1 MKKSLIALAVAGAM
15 TAPVVAQ
22 ADATLYG
29 NVEIE
34 GVFGDNQD
42 ADIQIDD
49 AIIGVKGSDETYI
62 DGVSSFYNIEFELGE
77 GSNAISDG
85 NGIST
90 RKANAGLTGGFG
102 TLIGG
107 RFSNPI
113 DATEANDL
121 YSESVS
127 TDYFMKNPDRLTAAA
142 YITPTFS
149 GFSAYAGI
157 VADGA
162 SGSDFNENDNED
174 LDGYLVGASYTLGG
188 FSADLGY
195 WNLEGDGDLVGGPG
209 STIDDIEYVG
219 LALSYAIDAFTFTGT
234 YETTDNYAD
243 GAWAGNLAYAFADT
257 ETWALAVDYAL
268 ENTNFGITYMDY
280 TEEEVGTDS
289 DVEADEWGVYV
300 SHALSNKASIKAQ
313 YTSADTDDSLEV
325 EDVFVIGYNVKF

>member
-49 AIIGVKGSDETYI
+49 AIIGVKGSDETNME
-62 DGVSSFYNIEFELGE
+62 GVSSFYNIEFELGE
-77 GSNAISDG
+77 GSDALSDG

-102 TLIGG
+102 TVIGG
-107 RFSNPI
+107 RFSNPV

-157 VADGA
+157 IADGE
-162 SGSDFNENDNED
+162 SGSDFVENDQED
-174 LDGYLVGASYTLGG
+174 LDGYLVGASYTMGG

-195 WNLEGDGDLVGGPG
+195 WNLEGDGDLVGGVG
-209 STIDDIEYVG
+209 SSADDMEYVG
-219 LALSYAIDAFTFTGT
+219 LALSYAMDAFTFTGT
-234 YETTDNYAD
+234 YEQTDDYA
-243 GAWAGNLAYAFADT
+243 GGNNLAYTTADT
-257 ETWALAVDYAL
+257 ELWTLAVDYAL
-268 ENTNFGITYMDY
+268 ENTNFGISYMDY
-280 TEEEVGTDS
+280 TEE
-289 DVEADEWGVYV
+289 DVASNDDVDADEWGVYV

-313 YTSADTDDSLEV
+313 YTSADTDDTLEV